1 MSLTKEEEEQR
12 LRIMEMD
19 NSPYKWL
26 RDSATRYFGHLSV
39 ADRVLIKRYYHGS
52 KFVIDSG
59 GNKEEVEEVL
69 QNVAYEASSKLL
81 TSGNF

>member
-12 LRIMEMD
+12 LRIIEMD

-39 ADRVLIKRYYHGS
+39 ADRVLIKRNYYGAQY
-52 KFVIDSG
+52 VIESG
-59 GNKEEVEEVL
+59 GNIEEVNEAL
-69 QNVAYEASSKLL
+69 QRVAYQASSKLL
-81 TSGNF
+81 TTGEF